1 MKESAMPFIHHPSP
15 EERLSIVIRP
25 RCPKCKKEFMLDL
38 RNYAPGK
45 HHACYA
51 CGTVT
56 QFDIALAEK
65 VQKQTGDLETSI
77 QEIFESFGS
86 E

>member
-1 MKESAMPFIHHPSP
+1 MLNIHFTTPKQS
-15 EERLSIVIRP
+15 LSIVIRP

-38 RNYAPGK
+38 TNYFPGK

-56 QFDIALAEK
+56 QFDTALAEK
-65 VQKQTGDLETSI
+65 VQKQTKDLAISI
-77 QEIFESFGS
+77 QEIFESFRS

>member
-1 MKESAMPFIHHPSP
+1 MPTIHIS
-15 EERLSIVIRP
+15 ETNENLTIIIRP
-25 RCPKCKKEFMLDL
+25 RCPKCKKEFMLNL
-38 RNYAPGK
+38 KNYLPGK

-56 QFDIALAEK
+56 QFDASLAEK
-65 VQKQTGDLETSI
+65 AQRQIRDLETSTH
-77 QEIFESFGS
+77 EILERYWS

>member
-1 MKESAMPFIHHPSP
+1 
-15 EERLSIVIRP
+15 
-25 RCPKCKKEFMLDL
+25 MLDL
-38 RNYAPGK
+38 TNYFPGK

-56 QFDIALAEK
+56 QFDTALAEK
-65 VQKQTGDLETSI
+65 VQKQTKDLAISI
-77 QEIFESFGS
+77 QEIFESFRS